1 MSSTP
6 SALTQP
12 VLEVSNLTRSTFQKG
27 TSISFQLNPG
37 EVLGVIG
44 PNDSGK
50 SELMLALAGLTRPE
64 SGTIL
69 LRGKPVG
76 KATRSRIGFVGS
88 SPGVYEEF
96 TCVEYLEFFAESFRL
111 DTHYRPYLIQEALR
125 LCRLQPHALK
135 TVRDLNFALRRRL
148 SLARAVL
155 HSPALVVMDD
165 CLVRLER
172 TDVREM
178 VAVLSEIRA
187 QGKVLVLSS
196 PQLSELKDLCS
207 HLCILVSNR
216 PLACGD
222 KMQLMPQ
229 ISNYRMMQVQFLNGV
244 AEAVRHLETSPGV
257 FHLAVSTQTQNLV
270 RFLFNGKDDDFHKL
284 LTSLNM
290 ANIYVVS
297 YAEDHSFLGKAP

>member
-1 MSSTP
+1 MTSLP
-6 SALTQP
+6 SVLTQP
-12 VLEVSNLTRSTFQKG
+12 VLEVTNLTRATFQKG
-27 TSISFQLNPG
+27 TSISFQLRAG

-50 SELMLALAGLTRPE
+50 SELMLAIAGLTKPE
-64 SGTIL
+64 SGSIL

-111 DTHYRPYLIQEALR
+111 DTHYRPYLIHEALR
-125 LCRLQPHALK
+125 ICRLQPHAHK
-135 TVRDLNFALRRRL
+135 SVRDLGYSLRRRL

-155 HSPALVVMDD
+155 HSPSLVVMDD

-172 TDVREM
+172 NDIREM

-187 QGKVLVLSS
+187 QGKVLVVSS

-207 HLCILVSNR
+207 HLCILVTNR

-222 KMQLMPQ
+222 KNQLMPQ
-229 ISNYRMMQVQFLNGV
+229 IGNYRMMQVQFLNGV
-244 AEAVRHLETSPGV
+244 AEAVRYLETSPGV

-270 RFLFNGKDDDFHKL
+270 RFLFNGKDDDFQRL
-284 LTSLNM
+284 LTSLN
-290 ANIYVVS
+290 AAGIYVVS
-297 YAEDHSFLGKAP
+297 YAEDHSFLGKMP

>member
-1 MSSTP
+1 MSSP
-6 SALTQP
+6 SVLTQP
-12 VLEVSNLTRSTFQKG
+12 VLEVTNLTRSTYQKG
-27 TSISFQLNPG
+27 AFISFRLNAG

-50 SELMLALAGLTRPE
+50 SELMLALAGLTKPE
-64 SGTIL
+64 SGSIL
-69 LRGKPVG
+69 LRGQPVG
-76 KATRSRIGFVGS
+76 RATRSRIGFVGS

-111 DTHYRPYLIQEALR
+111 DRHYRPYLIQEALR
-125 LCRLQPHALK
+125 LCRLQPQALK
-135 TVRDLNFALRRRL
+135 TVRDLSYALRRRL

-155 HSPALVVMDD
+155 HSPAVVVMDD

-172 TDVREM
+172 SDIREM

-216 PLACGD
+216 PLECGD
-222 KMQLMPQ
+222 KRQLMPRVSQ
-229 ISNYRMMQVQFLNGV
+229 YRMMQVQFLQGV
-244 AEAVRHLETSPGV
+244 AEAVSRLENSPGV

-270 RFLFNGKDDDFHKL
+270 RFLFNGKDEDFHQL
-284 LTSLNM
+284 LTSLN
-290 ANIYVVS
+290 AAGIHVVS
-297 YAEDHSFLGKAP
+297 YAEDHSFLGKTP